1 MRSRVVLAFASG
13 LELDLVMAGDPPPA
27 TAAVVVPQD
36 VHRILGEVTT
46 VEDPRERVED
56 VARAAVAPER
66 PARPGTIVVVSEG
79 EGPLVVEAIVYDF
92 ERVPPA
98 LEIHVFEALL
108 ATFEEA
114 RGRGLRTLAVPP
126 LGTSHGGL
134 PAERF
139 LRLLVQVCYS
149 AAEMGTPLRQVHL
162 LVPSPDELAVY
173 EALLPGLLDRSRI

>member
-1 MRSRVVLAFASG
+1 MMRGRVVLAFASG
-13 LELDLVMAGDPPPA
+13 LELDLVMAGSPPPA

-56 VARAAVAPER
+56 AARAAEGAER
-66 PARPGTIVVVSEG
+66 PARPGSIVVVSEG
-79 EGPLVVEAIVYDF
+79 DGPLVVEAIVYDF
-92 ERVPPA
+92 EQVPPA
-98 LEIHVFEALL
+98 HELHVFEALL

-126 LGTSHGGL
+126 LGTAHGGL
-134 PAERF
+134 APERF

-149 AAEMGTPLRQVHL
+149 AAEMGTSLKRVHL
-162 LVPSPDELAVY
+162 LVPSPDELARY
-173 EALLPGLLDRSRI
+173 EALLPGLLRAMP